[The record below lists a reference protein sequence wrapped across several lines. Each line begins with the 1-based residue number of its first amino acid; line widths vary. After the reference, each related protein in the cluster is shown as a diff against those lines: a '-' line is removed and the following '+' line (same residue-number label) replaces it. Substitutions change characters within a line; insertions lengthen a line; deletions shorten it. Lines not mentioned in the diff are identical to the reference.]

1 MMVKSFRIL
10 KTCPFSGLSRMLLIL
25 FALLNG
31 NCSKS
36 PELENYE
43 KCLQLLN
50 EERLQALESQNYTYD
65 SQRFLE
71 CRAPAHY
78 GSSPES
84 S

>member
-1 MMVKSFRIL
+1 MMVTGLRIIQ
-10 KTCPFSGLSRMLLIL
+10 TCPFSGYFRTLLL
-25 FALLNG
+25 FALLIG
-31 NCSKS
+31 SCSKS

-43 KCLQLLN
+43 KCLHMLN

-78 GSSPES
+78 GSPSR
-84 S
+84 

>member
-1 MMVKSFRIL
+1 MMVTGLRIIQ
-10 KTCPFSGLSRMLLIL
+10 TCPLSGYFWTLLL
-25 FALLNG
+25 FALLIG
-31 NCSKS
+31 SCSKS

-43 KCLQLLN
+43 KCLQMLN

-78 GSSPES
+78 GSPSES

>member
-1 MMVKSFRIL
+1 MMVKNFRIL
-10 KTCPFSGLSRMLLIL
+10 KTCPLSGLFRTLLLL

-50 EERLQALESQNYTYD
+50 EERLKALESQNYTYD

-78 GSSPES
+78 GSPSGS

>member
-1 MMVKSFRIL
+1 MMVTGLRIIQ
-10 KTCPFSGLSRMLLIL
+10 TCPLSDYFKTLLL
-25 FALLNG
+25 FALLIG
-31 NCSKS
+31 SCSKS

-43 KCLQLLN
+43 KCLQNLN
-50 EERLQALESQNYTYD
+50 EERLQARESQNYTYD

-78 GSSPES
+78 GSPSES